1 MYEEQSSTVAAIS
14 IALDIRVKVPH
25 IKVFMN
31 KNIQLLHGLQMFVLF
46 EQYPISLHAQNIF
59 S

>member
-1 MYEEQSSTVAAIS
+1 MYEEQSPAAAAIS
-14 IALDIRVKVPH
+14 IASDIRVKVPD

-46 EQYPISLHAQNIF
+46 EQSLHAQNIF